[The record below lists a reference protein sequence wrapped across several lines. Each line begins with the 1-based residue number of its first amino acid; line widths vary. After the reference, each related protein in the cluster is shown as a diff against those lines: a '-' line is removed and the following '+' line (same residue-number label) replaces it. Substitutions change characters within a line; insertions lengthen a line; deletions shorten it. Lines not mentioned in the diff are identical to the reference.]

1 MEYQAEKMECLKGW
15 GMMHLL
21 KMALELL
28 HLVEKMAVW
37 FAQLE
42 DLSLVHQVEILVDL
56 KDVASLYLVLE
67 LGVMGL
73 QDLEQMTGRLILLKT
88 EDLMLQM
95 VDLKVAIMEHQ
106 VVRMVHLV
114 EGKASYQMVLRIEL
128 QFEIVALLDELLVVQ
143 TLVLAQ
149 VCAKGSDLMQEPQL
163 KPVLQAVA
171 LVMVNWSGMVP
182 ESLVIH
188 LWPDHYH
195 HLD

>member
-1 MEYQAEKMECLKGW
+1 MTTEYQAEKMECLKGW

-114 EGKASYQMVLRIEL
+114 EGMASYQMVLRI
-128 QFEIVALLDELLVVQ
+128 EIVALLDELLVAQ